1 MARRFPWLW
10 LGLLVA
16 CILVAV
22 LAWQNQQLRTQQQW
36 LQTRVTA
43 PYAGMYV
50 PTIAAPGVDGRS
62 YTLGAAQGQPQA
74 LFFFTTTC
82 PYCRRSA
89 PTVVRA
95 ARQLQANLPGR
106 PQLLGVCH
114 CDPAQAARYAHVHGF
129 DFPVVTL
136 TDRRAL
142 MLFRARNVPL
152 VMAVDGEGRVRHSH
166 VGLFDTTERVLDL
179 VAALRRTDAPVALV
193 TVKE

>member
-10 LGLLVA
+10 MGLLVA
-16 CILVAV
+16 CALIAV
-22 LAWQNQQLRTQQQW
+22 LAWQNRQLRVQQQW
-36 LQTRVTA
+36 LQTRIST
-43 PYAGMYV
+43 PYDGMYV
-50 PTIAAPGVDGRS
+50 PRIEATDGDGRRHL
-62 YTLGAAQGQPQA
+62 LGASQGPAQV

-82 PYCRRSA
+82 PYCQRSA
-89 PTVVRA
+89 PTVLRA
-95 ARQLQANLPGR
+95 ARELQANLPGR

-114 CDPAQAARYAHVHGF
+114 CDAAQAARYAHVHGF

-152 VMAVDGEGRVRHSH
+152 LMAIDGEGRVRHSH
-166 VGLFDTTERVLDL
+166 LGIFDTTERVQDL
-179 VAALRRTDAPVALV
+179 VAALRRTDAPAAFA

>member
-1 MARRFPWLW
+1 MVGLAGGVHPGGGAGVAEPAIAHAATVAADARDCALRRHVRADHRCPGCGWT
-10 LGLLVA
+10 
-16 CILVAV
+16 
-22 LAWQNQQLRTQQQW
+22 QL
-36 LQTRVTA
+36 
-43 PYAGMYV
+43 YV
-50 PTIAAPGVDGRS
+50 GRR
-62 YTLGAAQGQPQA
+62 AGQPQV

-166 VGLFDTTERVLDL
+166 VGLFDTTERVQDL
-179 VAALRRTDAPVALV
+179 VAALRRTDAPAALA